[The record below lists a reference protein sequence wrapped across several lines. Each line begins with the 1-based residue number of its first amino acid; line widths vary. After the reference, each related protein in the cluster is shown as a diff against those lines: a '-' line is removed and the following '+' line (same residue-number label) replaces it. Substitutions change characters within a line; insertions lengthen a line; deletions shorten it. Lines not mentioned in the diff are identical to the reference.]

1 MIIKLTSKLEYY
13 KMMPLVDAKKFKEK
27 EILLPDGETLHIE
40 SCEIISTRDGFAE
53 VKITGNCLCY
63 KSVTHMTMAMI
74 REAIKCRE
82 FTDIALPNTKILDI
96 QLE

>member
-1 MIIKLTSKLEYY
+1 
-13 KMMPLVDAKKFKEK
+13 MMPLVDAKKFKEK

-53 VKITGNCLCY
+53 VKITGDCLCY

-82 FTDIALPNTKILDI
+82 FTDGIKIAPNYRGFLFWGKDGARECVILI
-96 QLE
+96 L

>member
-53 VKITGNCLCY
+53 VKITGDCLCY

-74 REAIKCRE
+74 REAIKCLSLIHISEPTRRS
-82 FTDIALPNTKILDI
+82 
-96 QLE
+96 